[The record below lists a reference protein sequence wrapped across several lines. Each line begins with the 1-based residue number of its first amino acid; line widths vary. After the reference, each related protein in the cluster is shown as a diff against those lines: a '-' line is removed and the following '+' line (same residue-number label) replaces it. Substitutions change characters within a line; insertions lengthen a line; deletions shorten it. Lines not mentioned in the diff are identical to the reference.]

1 MRIPPILLTV
11 KLHCPSPST
20 RSPSST
26 ILLLFWRLFLR
37 QTSQPLWWQNEA
49 HSSYW
54 KLEKKKHTKWPYS
67 PGLLQGG
74 NGTHST
80 ATGDGLLCS
89 QALPHLLCGQSDTEG
104 HRLRRRKSNSTV
116 PQTCPPTPQRR
127 PNAVS
132 APTCPH
138 PVLKHSRT
146 DRRGEGREAPLAVTS
161 LFPSSTH
168 LPHFS
173 ALKFTR
179 VKCTD

>member
-54 KLEKKKHTKWPYS
+54 KLEKKHTKWPYS

-80 ATGDGLLCS
+80 ATGDGLLCR
-89 QALPHLLCGQSDTEG
+89 QALSHLLCGQSDTEG

-116 PQTCPPTPQRR
+116 PQTYPPTPQRR

-132 APTCPH
+132 ASTCPH
-138 PVLKHSRT
+138 PVLKHSCT
-146 DRRGEGREAPLAVTS
+146 DRKGEGREAPLAVTS

-168 LPHFS
+168 LPHFL
-173 ALKFTR
+173 ALKFTT